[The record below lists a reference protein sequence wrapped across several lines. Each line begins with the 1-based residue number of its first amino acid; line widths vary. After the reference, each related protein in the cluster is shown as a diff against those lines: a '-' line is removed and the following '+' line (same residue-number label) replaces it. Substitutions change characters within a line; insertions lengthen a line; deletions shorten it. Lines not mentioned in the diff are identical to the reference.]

1 MNVLHLNMVQANMT
15 CVRLTRLKDW
25 TDSMKFRQG
34 LIASA
39 TAAAV
44 LTSGVT
50 AANAEEAT
58 PTTTAV
64 STPTTTPTVTTAPK
78 PTQTTD
84 QKDSSSLKDMDPREV
99 KEWIAVA
106 AAIIAL
112 LGSIYTFADRY
123 FLK

>member
-1 MNVLHLNMVQANMT
+1 MT
-15 CVRLTRLKDW
+15 CVRLTRIEDW
-25 TDSMKFRQG
+25 TDFMKFRQG

-50 AANAEEAT
+50 AANAEQTTPNTSA
-58 PTTTAV
+58 PTTTAPV
-64 STPTTTPTVTTAPK
+64 
-78 PTQTTD
+78 
-84 QKDSSSLKDMDPREV
+84 QKDASSLKDMDPREV
-99 KEWIAVA
+99 KEWISVA
-106 AAIIAL
+106 TAILAL

>member
-1 MNVLHLNMVQANMT
+1 
-15 CVRLTRLKDW
+15 
-25 TDSMKFRQG
+25 MKFRQG

-50 AANAEEAT
+50 AANAEQTTPNTPA
-58 PTTTAV
+58 PTTTAAV
-64 STPTTTPTVTTAPK
+64 
-78 PTQTTD
+78 
-84 QKDSSSLKDMDPREV
+84 SSLKDLDPREF
-99 KEWIAVA
+99 KEWISVA
-106 AAIIAL
+106 TAILAL